1 MMHDPLEPET
11 VHTFPPGDAVTVYEV
26 GEGPELGGVTVT
38 VALSGPATTVA
49 APGALGIAEFAALK
63 TVTAADAGLAAESA
77 KPFLFATTE
86 NVYAAPAVS
95 SLITH
100 EPLAPVM
107 VHVFP
112 PGVAVTTYDLGAEPE
127 VGCAT
132 VIVALSGPAT
142 TVGTGVALKRC
153 PAVARSRVK
162 ENDPV
167 SRPLSS

>member
-1 MMHDPLEPET
+1 VHDPLAPVT
-11 VHTFPPGDAVTVYEV
+11 VHVFPPGVAVTVYDV
-26 GEGPELGGVTVT
+26 GAGPELGGVTVT
-38 VALSGPATTVA
+38 VALSGPATTVGI
-49 APGALGIAEFAALK
+49 PGALGIAEFAAFS
-63 TVTAADAGLAAESA
+63 TVTEGEEGLAAESA

-107 VHVFP
+107 VHVLP

-142 TVGTGVALKRC
+142 TVGALVAIKRC
-153 PAVARSRVK
+153 PAVAVSS
-162 ENDPV
+162 ENVNV
-167 SRPLSS
+167 SASSPP